1 MNVLLPLLLCR
12 IRFRTR
18 FHTRYRTRFR
28 GRFRYEKIMKTICF
42 LYDLTVFQPIPKSH
56 IFTLHF
62 CSPYVANLKNPRF
75 LRHTQGFSHQS
86 QFAVNPYVTGSS
98 PVARATIS
106 AGFRGFFIFYRHLHD
121 INFDVFLH
129 CIKWR
134 KPAHYLYTFGS
145 KLHICTRGFP
155 EVSHSLFFRHT
166 D

>member
-75 LRHTQGFSHQS
+75 LRHTQGISHQS
-86 QFAVNPYVTGSS
+86 QFAVNPYVTLPDKSYLQK
-98 PVARATIS
+98 PRIS
-106 AGFRGFFIFYRHLHD
+106 AEFRLYIKVKKRQFLQKTSSNIRTSPYVTTNNFLKTAENRHRRPC
-121 INFDVFLH
+121 V
-129 CIKWR
+129 C
-134 KPAHYLYTFGS
+134 
-145 KLHICTRGFP
+145 
-155 EVSHSLFFRHT
+155 
-166 D
+166 

>member
-75 LRHTQGFSHQS
+75 LRHTQGISHQS
-86 QFAVNPYVTGSS
+86 QFAVNPCVGLADGMTNRCFRCFCLI
-98 PVARATIS
+98 P
-106 AGFRGFFIFYRHLHD
+106 AGLTH
-121 INFDVFLH
+121 FLM
-129 CIKWR
+129 IT
-134 KPAHYLYTFGS
+134 AA
-145 KLHICTRGFP
+145 
-155 EVSHSLFFRHT
+155 
-166 D
+166 